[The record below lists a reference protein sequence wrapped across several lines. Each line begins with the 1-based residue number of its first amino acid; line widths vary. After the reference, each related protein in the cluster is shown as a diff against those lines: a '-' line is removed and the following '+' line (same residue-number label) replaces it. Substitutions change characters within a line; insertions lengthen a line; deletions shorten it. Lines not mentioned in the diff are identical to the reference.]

1 MFNQYFWGKVR
12 YCEKAENVDVS
23 KFDWFIMEV
32 IVKALGSKE
41 KACGIKSLYSIEGIF
56 TATLSYGF

>member
-1 MFNQYFWGKVR
+1 MEIKSKAQMFNRYFWGKVR

-41 KACGIKSLYSIEGIF
+41 NACGNKSLKVCIP
-56 TATLSYGF
+56 